1 MKIELF
7 NKMIHDKY
15 LDEESKKLDQL
26 NAKYAQIIDEMENQ
40 FTNLRTEYLEKIELR
55 ALEQSQKIL
64 SKTKAEALHKKI
76 VKKNE
81 LLKRLKETLTQSV
94 EKETSTEGYRKYLL
108 EKFNQ
113 IYATFDSQNA
123 LIIFANSRDAQILQ
137 EQLPKMVTQ
146 PITQLIPQ
154 TVAQPLI
161 QIDHSLIGGFYIV
174 KNEIERYDYTLNS
187 EIEATENLLGCMI
200 RHLFESTE
208 EVCDGII

>member
-1 MKIELF
+1 
-7 NKMIHDKY
+7 MIHDKY

-40 FTNLRTEYLEKIELR
+40 FTNLRTEYLGKIELR

-94 EKETSTEGYRKYLL
+94 EKEMTTEGYRKYLL
-108 EKFNQ
+108 EKYEQ
-113 IYATFDSQNA
+113 VYATFDSQDA
-123 LIIFANSRDAQILQ
+123 LIIFANSRDVQWLQ
-137 EQLPKMVTQ
+137 EHLPQT
-146 PITQLIPQ
+146 IPQ
-154 TVAQPLI
+154 TISQTIPQTIPQLLI
-161 QIDHSLIGGFYIV
+161 QVDNSLIGGFYIV
-174 KNEIERYDYTLNS
+174 KNEIERYDYSLNS